1 MKIKKVPKSIIEY
14 RFRERLEV
22 VDTNG
27 YPQSKAFG
35 QGNPKYSSDQTP
47 NMPTMALYGNH
58 S

>member
-1 MKIKKVPKSIIEY
+1 MPKSIIEY